1 MKDLLK
7 LLACACCAGIVLL
20 TGCNAINEQA
30 EASNTA
36 ANTANTNIAT
46 VQPASSNT
54 LENTSTPVKP
64 TAAYTSREPQYTF
77 NPATPAPTRPLPVI
91 AGAEFVR
98 PSDEEIAELKE
109 AYEAE
114 FQELDYDERMYLNNA
129 GAVVSYENACVGYDF
144 RNYVLRDYDWEKG
157 MPSVEDVLNNG
168 EVIFTNYTVPI
179 YSRYYNLIGRMYQSL
194 RRSKKS
200 SFISHLAKDSC
211 WDGTKFIYPKNDYW
225 EEAAYDAV
233 LPLHMKAHYAY
244 EAVQEAR
251 LGNIQNM
258 ILFTEDTNYAYCL
271 IETNKGSYVYT
282 FPYENGEG
290 IRIHD
295 KAQRGILYTD
305 AEEFRQLYTERM
317 NNPHFVEGG
326 LVVEPIEPEK

>member
-1 MKDLLK
+1 MHICKYLT
-7 LLACACCAGIVLL
+7 CFCCAGLMIL
-20 TGCNAINEQA
+20 TGCTADNGQA
-30 EASNTA
+30 ETSNTA
-36 ANTANTNIAT
+36 ANTANTNIAA

-98 PSDEEIAELKE
+98 PSDKEIAELKE

-129 GAVVSYENACVGYDF
+129 GAVASYENACVGYDF

-168 EVIFTNYTVPI
+168 EVFSTKYTVPI
-179 YSRYYNLIGRMYQSL
+179 YSRYYNLIGRMYHDVLWQGE
-194 RRSKKS
+194 KS
-200 SFISHLAKDSC
+200 SFIDIAKDSY
-211 WDGTKFIYPKNDYW
+211 WDGTEFIYPKNDYW
-225 EEAAYDAV
+225 EETAYDAV

-244 EAVQEAR
+244 EAVRDAQ
-251 LGNIQNM
+251 LGSIQNM
-258 ILFTEDTNYAYCL
+258 ILFTEDTNYAYCVVD
-271 IETNKGSYVYT
+271 TDKGSYAYV
-282 FPYENGEG
+282 FPYKEG
-290 IRIHD
+290 YGVWVD
-295 KAQRGILYTD
+295 NNAQVGILYTNVN
-305 AEEFRQLYTERM
+305 EFKQLYLERLD
-317 NNPHFVEGG
+317 NLHFNYEGG
-326 LVVEPIEPEK
+326 AV

>member
-7 LLACACCAGIVLL
+7 LFACACCAGIVLL

-36 ANTANTNIAT
+36 SNTANTNIAT

-64 TAAYTSREPQYTF
+64 TAAYTSREPYYTF
-77 NPATPAPTRPLPVI
+77 NPATPAPTRSLPVI

-98 PSDEEIAELKE
+98 PSDKEIAELKE

-168 EVIFTNYTVPI
+168 EVVFINYMVPI
-179 YSRYYNLIGRMYQSL
+179 YSRYYNLIGRMYHDVL
-194 RRSKKS
+194 WLGEKS
-200 SFISHLAKDSC
+200 SFIDIAQDSY
-211 WDGTKFIYPKNDYW
+211 WDGTEFIYPQNGYW
-225 EEAAYDAV
+225 KETVYDAV

-244 EAVQEAR
+244 EAVQEAQ
-251 LGNIQNM
+251 LGNIKNM
-258 ILFTEDTNYAYCL
+258 ILFNEDCNYNYC
-271 IETNKGSYVYT
+271 IVETDRGSYIYA
-282 FPYENGEG
+282 FPYESGVG
-290 IRIHD
+290 IRIYD
-295 KAQRGILYTD
+295 KAQRGTLYINAD
-305 AEEFRQLYTERM
+305 EFRQLYTERM
-317 NNPHFVEGG
+317 NNPHFAEGG
-326 LVVEPIEPEK
+326 LV

>member
-98 PSDEEIAELKE
+98 PSDKEIAELKE

-114 FQELDYDERMYLNNA
+114 FQELDYDERMYL
-129 GAVVSYENACVGYDF
+129 
-144 RNYVLRDYDWEKG
+144 RQHR
-157 MPSVEDVLNNG
+157 
-168 EVIFTNYTVPI
+168 
-179 YSRYYNLIGRMYQSL
+179 
-194 RRSKKS
+194 
-200 SFISHLAKDSC
+200 
-211 WDGTKFIYPKNDYW
+211 TKTK
-225 EEAAYDAV
+225 
-233 LPLHMKAHYAY
+233 
-244 EAVQEAR
+244 Q
-251 LGNIQNM
+251 
-258 ILFTEDTNYAYCL
+258 
-271 IETNKGSYVYT
+271 
-282 FPYENGEG
+282 
-290 IRIHD
+290 
-295 KAQRGILYTD
+295 
-305 AEEFRQLYTERM
+305 
-317 NNPHFVEGG
+317 
-326 LVVEPIEPEK
+326 

>member
-7 LLACACCAGIVLL
+7 LFACACCAGIVLL

-36 ANTANTNIAT
+36 SNTANTNIAT

-64 TAAYTSREPQYTF
+64 TAAYTSREPYYTF

-168 EVIFTNYTVPI
+168 EVVYTNYTVPI
-179 YSRYYNLIGRMYQSL
+179 YSRYYNLIGRMYHTVL
-194 RRSKKS
+194 WLGEKS
-200 SFISHLAKDSC
+200 SFIGRFAKD
-211 WDGTKFIYPKNDYW
+211 DYLNYW
-225 EEAAYDAV
+225 EETAYDTV

-244 EAVQEAR
+244 EAVQEAQ
-251 LGNIQNM
+251 LGNIKNM
-258 ILFTEDTNYAYCL
+258 ILFNEDCNYNYC
-271 IETNKGSYVYT
+271 IVETDRGSYIYA
-282 FPYENGEG
+282 FPYESGEGG

-295 KAQRGILYTD
+295 KAQRGTLYTD

-326 LVVEPIEPEK
+326 LV